1 MPAHL
6 LGDANASC
14 GHTNSI
20 PHQRL
25 VPVRLS
31 AAAVRAGKHPV
42 TGFLVLCVG
51 PPCAERSCEKWIK
64 WNWLLR
70 CLGFARA
77 DNLQDDG
84 ARHAD
89 LVLDE
94 IDIRPFESEQFACPE
109 SSNNIEQDH
118 RSLSDIEGAEQRLDF
133 CDFEYRRDLFPFGTL
148 PYPLDRVAIKQF
160 VPQAVVEEDAHHVA
174 DFA

>member
-1 MPAHL
+1 MPPHL
-6 LGDANASC
+6 LADANTLC
-14 GHTNSI
+14 ENTNSI

-25 VPVRLS
+25 VPIGFSASAVWAGEDPVVR
-31 AAAVRAGKHPV
+31 G
-42 TGFLVLCVG
+42 LVLRVSSPSAQG
-51 PPCAERSCEKWIK
+51 FREKRIE

-70 CLGFARA
+70 CLGLARP

-118 RSLSDIEGAEQRLDF
+118 GSLSDIEGAEQRLDF
-133 CDFEYRRDLFPFGTL
+133 CDFEYRRDLRPFGTL